1 MSSGYTPPDEPNSS
15 EDHQNPISSIPNTG
29 PPVAPRPTALSNEG
43 QSPFVSATSRVQ
55 LEGSSERILS
65 TRTPPGGS
73 NHGEVS
79 PSPHREG
86 QPLIASNPPSC
97 AVGRTGE
104 PMQIIDSPIGS
115 SQTRRGLPEENPKSV
130 STELSITPTI

>member
-1 MSSGYTPPDEPNSS
+1 MYPTGEQPNP
-15 EDHQNPISSIPNTG
+15 QSSIPYVG
-29 PPVAPRPTALSNEG
+29 PPVAPRPMAISHKG
-43 QSPFVSATSRVQ
+43 HSPFASATFHVPQ
-55 LEGSSERILS
+55 EGSSERDEI
-65 TRTPPGGS
+65 
-73 NHGEVS
+73 S

-97 AVGRTGE
+97 AVSRTGE